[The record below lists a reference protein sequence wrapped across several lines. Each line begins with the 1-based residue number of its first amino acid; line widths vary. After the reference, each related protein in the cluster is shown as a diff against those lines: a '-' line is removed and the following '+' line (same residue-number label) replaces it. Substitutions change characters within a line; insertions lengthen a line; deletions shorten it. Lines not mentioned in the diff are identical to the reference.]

1 MTDRENRKRILIF
14 GDSNTWGWDP
24 QTEDQRHDR
33 FVERLRS
40 DCPEYEILEEGMN
53 GRVLDAPGYLGPESG
68 SASIRKAI
76 GRNLPLDLIVI
87 ALGSNDARRMYSPS
101 IRVWKADLDA
111 FLNALNA
118 ARTLCPHTPVLLVS
132 PPLLNAEAIDR
143 EMLST
148 FSQSG
153 QRILEQ
159 AQSEIQKAGEEICFY
174 TLISSEIGLYGGGYD
189 GIHLDASGH
198 LRLAKALEE
207 KFHTIFADS
216 K

>member
-1 MTDRENRKRILIF
+1 MADRKNRKRILIF

-53 GRVLDAPGYLGPESG
+53 GRVLDGPGYLGPESG

-76 GRNLPLDLIVI
+76 ERNLPLDLIVI

-101 IRVWKADLDA
+101 IRVWKANLDT

-143 EMLST
+143 KCFRPFRKAVSA
-148 FSQSG
+148 FSNRPRARS
-153 QRILEQ
+153 R
-159 AQSEIQKAGEEICFY
+159 K
-174 TLISSEIGLYGGGYD
+174 
-189 GIHLDASGH
+189 
-198 LRLAKALEE
+198 RE
-207 KFHTIFADS
+207 KKSAFIR
-216 K
+216 